1 MIQKISI
8 FIETLAKNPWL
19 VIISFIITFLGFILA
34 FIFYFKSKKVKKPRL
49 ESRSLNLLKESAE
62 KIEGLKITYLNENIP
77 NITIT
82 KLAIWN
88 DGNDTINKSDIA
100 SADPLLIT
108 AKDTVHILEYKIIYQ
123 KNECSLFDIE
133 EIESGKKLKVTFDF
147 LDFQDGAVIQLLHTG
162 NSSSDIEFGGTI
174 KGVGK
179 IGSNYSKNKV
189 NSIIKEIISKP
200 SKKISSKIIGIIY
213 IILGLIL
220 LVMEFGK
227 LLGLDNIYKPVE
239 NPMLEF
245 LSCVFFSILTIS
257 MGVKISKRRV
267 PKGFEIFDENI

>member
-162 NSSSDIEFGGTI
+162 NSSSDIEFKGTI

-179 IGSNYSKNKV
+179 IGTNYSNKKED
-189 NSIIKEIISKP
+189 SITKEIISKL
-200 SKKISSKIIGIIY
+200 SKKITLKIIGISY
-213 IILGLIL
+213 IILGLLIL
-220 LVMEFGK
+220 GMGFGL
-227 LLGLDNIYKPVE
+227 LLGLDNMYKSIE
-239 NPMLEF
+239 SPMLRF
-245 LSCVFFSILTIS
+245 LSCTFMSILFIFV
-257 MGVKISKRRV
+257 GFKLSKSRV
-267 PKGFEIFDENI
+267 PKGFEIFEENI